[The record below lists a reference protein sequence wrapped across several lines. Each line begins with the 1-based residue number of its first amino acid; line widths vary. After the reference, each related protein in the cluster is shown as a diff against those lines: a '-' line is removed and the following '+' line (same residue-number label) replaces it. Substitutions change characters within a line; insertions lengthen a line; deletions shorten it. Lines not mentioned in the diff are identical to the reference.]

1 MRSCSSPSSAT
12 NSSRFCGITTA
23 PSSSQTM
30 MSPGKIAQPPQAIG
44 SSQPTKVSP
53 LTDAGAATPAHQTG
67 SFDAS
72 TPALSRMTPSVTS
85 AATLRFIIRMVRM
98 SPKMPAVVTPMASA
112 TAMQPSGMASIAPRV
127 EIGFAQLSGVAR
139 SSRTGMKRSVKAG
152 PTMRWPARR
161 AASAPASS
169 SAGCPS

>member
-1 MRSCSSPSSAT
+1 
-12 NSSRFCGITTA
+12 
-23 PSSSQTM
+23 M

-44 SSQPTKVSP
+44 SFQPTKVSP
-53 LTDAGAATPAHQTG
+53 LTEAGAATPAHQIG
-67 SFDAS
+67 SFEAS
-72 TPALSRMTPSVTS
+72 TPALSRITPSVTS

-127 EIGFAQLSGVAR
+127 EIGLR
-139 SSRTGMKRSVKAG
+139 
-152 PTMRWPARR
+152 PAFRRREILAHRDEAHGEGRPDDAPAASLR

-169 SAGCPS
+169 SGGCPS